1 MIIQLFQM
9 YRCIPTSLSICSEAE
24 VRDAL
29 ASWFH
34 ALNEQRVA
42 PLPPC
47 GSFATVTG
55 ARVTRSKF
63 DERPFHGLSIQAR
76 SISNNHSSGTSVPER
91 YNLDSRENAQ
101 GAGRARQEE
110 VERGLMERIGKPLA
124 VLALGL
130 AVSAAATPSFAQR
143 SEEMSAVRA
152 QALHECNGQSA
163 KLRQYT
169 WGAHQIHKYR
179 TCMTQRGQME

>member
-91 YNLDSRENAQ
+91 YSLDSRENAQ
-101 GAGRARQEE
+101 GGRKGSTRRSGERAYATDRQTSSGACPRARGFRGRNAELRSAQRGY
-110 VERGLMERIGKPLA
+110 ERRAGA
-124 VLALGL
+124 
-130 AVSAAATPSFAQR
+130 SAARVQR
-143 SEEMSAVRA
+143 PVRKA
-152 QALHECNGQSA
+152 AA
-163 KLRQYT
+163 
-169 WGAHQIHKYR
+169 IHVG
-179 TCMTQRGQME
+179 CPPDS